1 MSISLNKLAPTPT
14 AEQQAIIQHNTG
26 PALVFAVAGAGKTT
40 TMVSRI
46 ERLVRE
52 GVFPAKAILATSFSN
67 ATVKDIAKALSKW
80 QHCAEVRT
88 MTLHSLGYRLIKRAK
103 QKGYLSDLQ
112 LKEDGMSTKSI
123 LWDVFKDVR
132 RDKPSYYKELDS
144 VDQDDFLNWMSAA
157 KGNLQ
162 YPDLADVNLP
172 KHAQE
177 FISAAIA
184 PKALDFYLDLYK
196 RFEVIRR
203 KQKLLSFDDM
213 LLTGWEVMMRHDDIL
228 QEVRSF
234 YQCVLVD
241 EFQDVN
247 LAQAEILD
255 KITFPKRNYM
265 AIGDDDQTIY
275 EWRGASPRFILN
287 FEKDYKATTF
297 VISDNFRSKAEHLAL
312 ANRVIERNKN
322 RFPKHLNP
330 SKGFGGELKHYI
342 HDDAQAMAQHIAA
355 SISLELKEG
364 TPPQDIAVLIR
375 IYAQTAPIEAAF
387 LQLAIPY
394 EVVGSQPFYMRTEAV
409 LLMHYLNLGQIE
421 AKLLAKE
428 TLSLEEKQLAETAL
442 RGCINTPKRY
452 ISRDIST
459 HLIKE
464 VCEAGRSMTA
474 VLRHLAAEHNAPK
487 IEDFAWLL
495 RWLAE
500 SHKSQAYSVLQ
511 GLERRI
517 DYTNYLKSHSS
528 FKEVGL
534 ARADEARAFIS
545 FSQNM
550 GPVLDFL
557 QTLDA
562 LKQVH
567 QEQLKLK
574 QNTHGEQQP
583 DNQTVT
589 FTTAFRAKGLQW
601 PFVIIPD
608 CNEGTFPYGEAE
620 EQERFE
626 EERRL
631 FYVAIT
637 RAEQQL
643 HLHSRRQVKLSSF
656 LDGINVKRTSERLA
670 AFDKSLDTIF
680 IHYSTRDLINIA
692 KCVADFSFERYITTW
707 WKVNPQ
713 RKLRLAKKIKSLYSV
728 AEAKGI
734 SEALGLKLNK
744 VQFWKGLEQTL
755 LQKINTVSK
764 EDPLID
770 SVANDVDTVST
781 SEILRDLEL
790 FPELE
795 AFLNSS

>member
-1 MSISLNKLAPTPT
+1 METIPKHTAQIASQIVSPTP
-14 AEQQAIIQHNTG
+14 EQQAIILHNTG

-52 GVFPAKAILATSFSN
+52 EVFPAKAILATSFSN
-67 ATVKDIAKALSKW
+67 ATVQDIAKALSKW
-80 QHCAEVRT
+80 PHCAEVRT

-103 QKGYLSDLQ
+103 QKGYLADLQ
-112 LKEDGMSTKSI
+112 LKEDGSSSKSI
-123 LWDVFKDVR
+123 LWDVFKEVR
-132 RDKPSYYKELDS
+132 RDKATYYKELDS
-144 VDQDDFLNWMSAA
+144 IDQDDFLNWMSAA

-162 YPDLADVNLP
+162 YPDLKQTNLP
-172 KHAQE
+172 DHTQDI
-177 FISAAIA
+177 ISEAIA
-184 PKALDFYLDLYK
+184 PKGLDFYLDLYK
-196 RFEVIRR
+196 RFEIIRR
-203 KQKLLSFDDM
+203 RQKLLSFDDM
-213 LLTGWEVMMRHDDIL
+213 LLTGWEVLMRHEDIL
-228 QEVRSF
+228 QEVRNF

-287 FEKDYKATTF
+287 FEKDYAAKTY

-342 HDDAQAMAQHIAA
+342 HDDARAMAEHIAA
-355 SISLELKEG
+355 SVSLALQEDTK
-364 TPPQDIAVLIR
+364 PQDIAVLIR

-394 EVVGSQPFYMRTEAV
+394 EIVGSQPFYMRNEAV
-409 LLMHYLNLGQIE
+409 LLLHYLHLGQIE

-428 TLSLEEKQLAETAL
+428 ALSLEEKQLAETAL
-442 RGCINTPKRY
+442 RACINTPKRY
-452 ISRDIST
+452 ISRDIT
-459 HLIKE
+459 NELIKQ
-464 VCEAGRSMTA
+464 VCDVGRSMTA
-474 VLRHLAAEHNAPK
+474 VLRKIAEERDARK

-500 SHKSQAYSVLQ
+500 SHKSQAYKVLQ
-511 GLERRI
+511 GLEKRI
-517 DYTNYLKSHSS
+517 EYMKYLKSHSS

-534 ARADEARAFIS
+534 ARADEARAFIN

-550 GPVLDFL
+550 GTVSTFIQKLEE
-557 QTLDA
+557 
-562 LKQVH
+562 LKQLH
-567 QEQLKLK
+567 QEQQQNKLQNK
-574 QNTHGEQQP
+574 QQ
-583 DNQTVT
+583 DIQTVT

-620 EQERFE
+620 EQARYE

-680 IHYSTRDLINIA
+680 IHYSTRELINIA
-692 KCVADFSFERYITTW
+692 KCVADFGLERYITTW
-707 WKVNPQ
+707 WNVNPQ
-713 RKLRLAKKIKSLYSV
+713 REHRLAKKIKSLYSV
-728 AEAKGI
+728 VEAKGI

-744 VQFWKGLEQTL
+744 VQFWKELEQS
-755 LQKINTVSK
+755 SK
-764 EDPLID
+764 EKTSLQTNTSSQTDD
-770 SVANDVDTVST
+770 SDTIST

-790 FPELE
+790 FPELD
-795 AFLNSS
+795 ALLNSH